1 VTVRESV
8 GGPLKDKH
16 VCVEVSETQQQTST
30 PDTVQ
35 LRSFIS
41 LAFLGDRIDKMC
53 IVRAM

>member
-1 VTVRESV
+1 MTVRESV